1 METIS
6 HIKNIRITPRKL
18 AMVADEVRG
27 KSVAQAMNYLAL
39 SPRRRVAALI
49 SSCLKSAVA
58 NAEQKGTMDI
68 DKLVLSKVL
77 VGKGTTLKRFKA
89 RAKGS
94 ASRILKYSCHLTVAV
109 KEDTKAKAKSA
120 KNTSK
125 KAKAE

>member
-1 METIS
+1 METMS
-6 HIKNIRITPRKL
+6 SIKNIRITPRKMGL
-18 AMVADEVRG
+18 IANEVRG
-27 KSVAQAMNYLAL
+27 KSVAQATTFLQL
-39 SPRRRVAALI
+39 SSSRRVAALI

-68 DKLVLSKVL
+68 EKLVVSRIL
-77 VGKGTTLKRFKA
+77 VGKGTTLKRFKS

-109 KEDTKAKAKSA
+109 TEDTTTAKSG
-120 KNTSK
+120 KKKTSK